1 MAAMIA
7 RSTELSST
15 ARTCGVAPTPPP
27 AAAAATTAPP
37 TTLAIPTS
45 LSRRTHCS
53 SGAIDQHEP
62 AAGATPPGPGAPLIY
77 TRPPLG
83 AALHR
88 LPTCYGRGT
97 EAIGQEIPVRLC
109 GERIREIFDT
119 AGPRSSESP
128 IRGGA
133 HVPRVRAGA
142 RPVTAAGRSSLAD
155 NGGAQ
160 RRH

>member
-1 MAAMIA
+1 MTA

-27 AAAAATTAPP
+27 PAPAAAPTTAPP
-37 TTLAIPTS
+37 TTTLAIPTS

-53 SGAIDQHEP
+53 SERDRSTRARRRCDSARARR
-62 AAGATPPGPGAPLIY
+62 AAYIHASP
-77 TRPPLG
+77 RG
-83 AALHR
+83 AACW

-142 RPVTAAGRSSLAD
+142 RPVTAGRSSLA
-155 NGGAQ
+155 G
-160 RRH
+160 

>member
-1 MAAMIA
+1 MMA

-37 TTLAIPTS
+37 TTLAIPAS
-45 LSRRTHCS
+45 LSRN
-53 SGAIDQHEP
+53 AIDQHKP
-62 AAGATPPGPGAPLIY
+62 AAAAAAVFVGAAPPGPGAPLIY
-77 TRPPLG
+77 TRPRLG

-142 RPVTAAGRSSLAD
+142 RPVTAEGRSSLAD